1 MFIFLLVEFFFLVM
15 RKLSSTFL
23 VPEFTNCKNRGI
35 LIRTEQLTPKFF
47 VEIFKTLCF
56 ISTSNFNSSF
66 VACPLKY
73 PYSEILDI
81 LQLFLSC
88 IFYERN
94 KIVGCT
100 PNKIWKYFYI
110 HTYINRDRE
119 FTSNLSR
126 VKPAMPIT
134 ACTGALSLI
143 WLYTSIPFSSF
154 VVIPLHLPW

>member
-1 MFIFLLVEFFFLVM
+1 MLDDPLYRIFSLWISPSMWIQFTYLPMFIFLLVEFFFLVM

-73 PYSEILDI
+73 LYSEILDI

-100 PNKIWKYFYI
+100 PNK
-110 HTYINRDRE
+110 T
-119 FTSNLSR
+119 
-126 VKPAMPIT
+126 
-134 ACTGALSLI
+134 
-143 WLYTSIPFSSF
+143 
-154 VVIPLHLPW
+154 